1 MTSRVSTILFSLIV
15 AAVLFG
21 CRLGDSEHL
30 DSPRTMKGCDISAN
44 GKVACRVWYPHLALS
59 PNEYYGKVISTQG
72 FLAIKSNQLAL
83 YYNPDDFYF
92 EADGSFVA
100 IHFDTFLG
108 EREKELLYGYV
119 NVIGEFDVADEERID
134 IPIGT
139 IRLAQPIIGAS
150 KIPPDLIQTQISI
163 DAHIEETK
171 PDD

>member
-1 MTSRVSTILFSLIV
+1 MRISTILSLLTV
-15 AAVLFG
+15 SAVLFG
-21 CRLGDSEHL
+21 CKPDERKRL
-30 DSPRTMKGCDISAN
+30 DSLSAMKGCDISAN

-92 EADGSFVA
+92 GSAGSFIA

-119 NVIGEFDVADEERID
+119 NVIGEFDAADEERTD
-134 IPIGT
+134 LPIGT
-139 IRLAQPIIGAS
+139 IRLIQPIIGAS
-150 KIPPDLIQTQISI
+150 KIPSDLLETQISI
-163 DAHIEETK
+163 DAYIEETK